1 MRSVVIEKP
10 NQLTL
15 EERPIPLPGK
25 NEVRVRIK
33 SASICGSDIHI
44 WHGHNP
50 FAKYPRVI
58 GHEFSGSVKLL
69 INCMY
74 NISALCRYAIVQQ
87 SSPDCTT
94 Y

>member
-50 FAKYPRVI
+50 FAKYPREYLSPKPLDKSSI
-58 GHEFSGSVKLL
+58 WLL
-69 INCMY
+69 EKA
-74 NISALCRYAIVQQ
+74 SA
-87 SSPDCTT
+87 
-94 Y
+94 